1 MTFAAARHLS
11 RYGRGALVGILCAC
25 AAASTALGAQK
36 GQSSDTAAARAA
48 ASAGTPEAF
57 AQRYIATLTAGD
69 YAANAKLMHPAA
81 LASIRRFVTVLG
93 QKDPSGS
100 ALKQLLDVP
109 DTSAVR
115 ALSDEQV
122 YERFLRRTVGTQTEL
137 ANAMR
142 AAKVDLLGHVDEGA
156 DMTHVLYR
164 LRLDIDGVEMRKVD
178 VLTLRR
184 DRGEWRAMLSADID
198 NLVARLSGAK
208 AT

>member
-1 MTFAAARHLS
+1 MTIAVARSSLRSVH
-11 RYGRGALVGILCAC
+11 GALLAALLVCAT
-25 AAASTALGAQK
+25 ASGTLRAQHA
-36 GQSSDTAAARAA
+36 QSADTGARAA
-48 ASAGTPEAF
+48 AAATTPEAF
-57 AQRYIATLTAGD
+57 AQRYIATLTSGD

-93 QKDPSGS
+93 EKDPSGS

-115 ALSDEQV
+115 TLTDEQL
-122 YERFLRRTVGTQTEL
+122 YERFLRRTMGAQAEL
-137 ANAMR
+137 AAAMR
-142 AAKVDLLGHVDEGA
+142 SAKVDVLGHVDEGT

-164 LRLDIDGVEMRKVD
+164 LRLEIDGVEMRKVD
-178 VLTLRR
+178 VLTLKR

-198 NLVARLSGAK
+198 NLVARLAGAR